1 MDKLKLLA
9 KGWNAA
15 EIEHAS
21 KIIEDAER
29 AKKSRTKFVD
39 NFLIVVLI
47 SLMIVNG
54 FVCSTFLVP
63 FIYGLQSD
71 AILII
76 AATIGVVFS
85 ILFTIIIYDIEKIH
99 PRQDMNLFV
108 AYIVIGLVNFYLIL
122 EFTARFGAGT
132 MLPLESNVYI
142 IAGMYLLA
150 FMAPQIIHRIRRKS
164 EI

>member
-1 MDKLKLLA
+1 MDKLSLLA

-21 KIIEDAER
+21 RIIEDAENT
-29 AKKSRTKFVD
+29 KKGKTKFID
-39 NFLIVVLI
+39 NFLIVVLV

-71 AILII
+71 VILIV
-76 AATIGVVFS
+76 AATIGVIFS
-85 ILFTIIIYDIEKIH
+85 AVFTIIIYDIEKIH
-99 PRQDMNLFV
+99 QKHETNLFI
-108 AYIVIGLVNFYLIL
+108 AYIVNGIVNFYLIL
-122 EFTARFGAGT
+122 EFTARFGART
-132 MLPLESNVYI
+132 MLPLENNVYI
-142 IAGMYLLA
+142 VGGIYLLA
-150 FMAPQIIHRIRRKS
+150 FLAPQVIHRIRRKS